1 MSERVNLKK
10 RSCVFIDLN
19 TLEYTKALNLQI
31 QALNAKTGNGLVKDQ
46 IFFVEHPSVFT
57 LGKRGGEENLSVSKE
72 FLKAKGI
79 DVVQTD
85 RGGNITYHGPG
96 QAVMYPIVDL
106 EKNKIG
112 VKEFV
117 HGLEEIMKRTA
128 ADFGI
133 DADRDERNHGI
144 WVKNSKIGS
153 VGISI
158 KKGISFHGLA
168 MNINTDLEPFSW
180 INPCGLANISITSIK
195 NEMAKS
201 ESGSGSKDYTISM
214 DQIKT
219 AFIKHFSSVFNYKKT
234 KQKPSWLKK
243 NLPKGGDYQRVRN
256 LISNSGLHT
265 VCQEA
270 NCPNMFECFSK
281 NTSTFM
287 ILGANCTRN
296 CRFCNV
302 SFAPALPLDSDE
314 PMRVA
319 KAALDLNLKYV
330 VVTSVTR
337 DDLEDGGASHFADTI
352 KAIKT
357 TLPDDPKVEV
367 LIPDFQG
374 NVKALKIVVC
384 ANPDVLNH
392 NIETVPSLYSIA
404 RPQANYQQSLDLFKN
419 AKAINASMPLKS
431 GLMLGLGETM
441 EELEQ
446 TMKDLF
452 HYGCEIITLGQYLQP
467 TKTHLEVRK
476 YYSPDEFEQLEDKAR
491 QIGFKKIAAGPFVR
505 SSYNAQNLYDS

>member
-1 MSERVNLKK
+1 MH
-10 RSCVFIDLN
+10 I
-19 TLEYTKALNLQI
+19 
-31 QALNAKTGNGLVKDQ
+31 
-46 IFFVEHPSVFT
+46 
-57 LGKRGGEENLSVSKE
+57 
-72 FLKAKGI
+72 
-79 DVVQTD
+79 
-85 RGGNITYHGPG
+85 
-96 QAVMYPIVDL
+96 
-106 EKNKIG
+106 
-112 VKEFV
+112 
-117 HGLEEIMKRTA
+117 
-128 ADFGI
+128 
-133 DADRDERNHGI
+133 
-144 WVKNSKIGS
+144 
-153 VGISI
+153 
-158 KKGISFHGLA
+158 
-168 MNINTDLEPFSW
+168 
-180 INPCGLANISITSIK
+180 
-195 NEMAKS
+195 
-201 ESGSGSKDYTISM
+201 
-214 DQIKT
+214 
-219 AFIKHFSSVFNYKKT
+219 KT

-256 LISNSGLHT
+256 LLSNSGLHT

-287 ILGANCTRN
+287 ILGSNCTRN

-302 SFAPALPLDSDE
+302 GFAPALPLDPDE

-374 NVKALKIVVC
+374 NIEALKIVVR

-404 RPQANYQQSLDLFKN
+404 RPEANYQQSLDLFKN
-419 AKAINASMPLKS
+419 AKAIDASMPLKS
-431 GLMLGLGETM
+431 GIMVGLGETM

-467 TKTHLEVRK
+467 TKAHLKVQK
-476 YYSPDEFEQLEDKAR
+476 YYSPDEFKQLEDQAR

-505 SSYNAQNLYDS
+505 SSYNAQNLFDS